1 MKETIRQLF
10 YGNIFPSERCGNGKE
25 EVKTLARKIGEKREL
40 LCQGLTEEQKKILE
54 EYDDLLAE
62 LHSFFNEE
70 FFVDGFS
77 LGAKFIKEA
86 IEWN

>member
-10 YGNIFPSERCGNGKE
+10 YGNIFPCERCGNDNE
-25 EVKTLARKIGEKREL
+25 EIKSLSRKLIESREN
-40 LCQGLTEEQKKILE
+40 LCKNLTEEQKEFLE
-54 EYDDLLAE
+54 RYDDISCE
-62 LHSFFNEE
+62 LHALFNEE
-70 FFVDGFS
+70 FFVSGFS

>member
-10 YGNIFPSERCGNGKE
+10 YGNIFPCERCGIEKAE
-25 EVKTLARKIGEKREL
+25 IKTLARKVGEKREL
-40 LCQGLTEEQKKILE
+40 LCKGLTEEQKTILE
-54 EYDDLLAE
+54 QYDDLLGE

-86 IEWN
+86 IE